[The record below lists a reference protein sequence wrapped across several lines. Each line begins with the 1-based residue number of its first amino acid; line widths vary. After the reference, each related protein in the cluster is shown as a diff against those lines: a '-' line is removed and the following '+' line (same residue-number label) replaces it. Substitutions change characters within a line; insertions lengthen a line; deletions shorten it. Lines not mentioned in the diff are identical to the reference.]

1 VKRMALRR
9 VNVMR
14 IARAASALIVVGPLV
29 AANGAPWARARSAPA
44 RPAGAVEIQA
54 PANAGKNQSAVAS
67 GVSCVSLTSCA
78 LSGAYGDSAGNS
90 LPLVATQ
97 ARGRWGRAREVALP
111 GDAQAA
117 HQVAQAYGVSC
128 TGPGTCAAVGDYSA
142 AVGEDAF
149 IAPEV
154 AGGWR
159 RAFTPRLPANAVTN
173 AVLLGVSCHGAGSCT
188 AVGTY
193 ETNTVPDQIEGL
205 AVSEVR
211 GRWQPGA
218 EIRPPSGASRPEW
231 LELMAVSCA
240 AARSCSAVGIYT
252 NGAQQVLTAAASENN
267 GRWGRAVTISAP
279 PDASRTP
286 SMQLNGITCTA
297 PGWCVAV
304 GTYRDRSGKSQALVV
319 TETRQRWRRAAKIRP
334 PSGSAANPSA
344 ALDSVACRRT
354 SVCIAVGGYTSRTQ
368 ATPAMLVTQVGGRWH
383 QAVASTAV
391 PANHVTGAN
400 EYVLLTSVVCPAGRD
415 CVAVGLYADRP
426 NRQQMMAATLPAP

>member
-1 VKRMALRR
+1 VKR
-9 VNVMR
+9 
-14 IARAASALIVVGPLV
+14 IAVWLAAIGLLAAGSAAASASSP
-29 AANGAPWARARSAPA
+29 AAPA

-54 PANAGKNQSAVAS
+54 PANAGKNQSVAAT

-78 LSGAYGDSAGNS
+78 LSGAYGDSAGDG

-111 GDAQAA
+111 GDARTAA
-117 HQVAQAYGVSC
+117 QLAQAFGVSC
-128 TGPGTCAAVGDYSA
+128 TGRGTCVAVGSYDPA
-142 AVGEDAF
+142 DGQDAF

-154 AGGWR
+154 AGAWR
-159 RAFTPRLPANAVTN
+159 RAFAPRLPANAVVN
-173 AVLLGVSCHGAGSCT
+173 AVLFGVSCHGAGSCT

-211 GRWQPGA
+211 GRWQRGA
-218 EIRPPSGASRPEW
+218 EIRPPAGASRPEW
-231 LELMAVSCA
+231 LELMSVSCA

-252 NGAQQVLTAAASENN
+252 NRAQHVLTAAVSENN
-267 GRWGRAVTISAP
+267 GRWGRAVTISPP

-304 GTYRDRSGKSQALVV
+304 GTYRDRSGKAQALVV
-319 TETRQRWRRAAKIRP
+319 TETSHRWGRAAKIRP
-334 PSGSAANPSA
+334 PSGSATNPGA

-354 SVCIAVGGYTSRTQ
+354 GVCIAVGGYTSRTQ
-368 ATPAMLVTQVGGRWH
+368 AAPAMLVTQVGGRWH
-383 QAVASTAV
+383 QAVPSTAV
-391 PANHVTGAN
+391 PGNHATGAN
-400 EYVLLTSVVCPAGRD
+400 EYMLLTSVVCPAGRD
-415 CVAVGLYADRP
+415 CVAVGLYADRAD
-426 NRQQMMAATLPAP
+426 REQMMAATLPAP